1 MDNFFN
7 EKSKYLRLTELFLNT
22 YMKTV
27 FQNQFAF
34 CPKDKIKKLA
44 EYAIPNC
51 TPGTGGEYI
60 EFLNKPF
67 LNCKIHMI
75 L

>member
-7 EKSKYLRLTELFLNT
+7 EKGKYLRLTELFFNT
-22 YMKTV
+22 YMKIV
-27 FQNQFAF
+27 FQNQLAF

-44 EYAIPNC
+44 KYAISNC
-51 TPGTGGEYI
+51 TPGTGGEYL
-60 EFLNKPF
+60 EVLNNPF